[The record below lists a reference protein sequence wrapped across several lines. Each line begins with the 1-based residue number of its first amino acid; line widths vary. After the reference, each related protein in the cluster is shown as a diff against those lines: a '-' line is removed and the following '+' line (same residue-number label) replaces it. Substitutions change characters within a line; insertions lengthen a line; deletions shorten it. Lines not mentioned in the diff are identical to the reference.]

1 MGRLRTCL
9 VFHLLF
15 ACDALLF
22 CDVDGDQLLS
32 VKWILFCFM
41 VVLSL
46 KIDFH
51 KSELIL
57 VGDMVNVELLVKILG
72 CELRKSI

>member
-1 MGRLRTCL
+1 M
-9 VFHLLF
+9 
-15 ACDALLF
+15 
-22 CDVDGDQLLS
+22 DGDQLLS
-32 VKWILFCFM
+32 VRSILFCFT
-41 VVLSL
+41 VFLSL

-51 KSELIL
+51 RSELIL